1 MDNKGPEHTPKEV
14 ISVTGRKINLGHEKD
29 YDDWLRRYMELE
41 RNAPGYLGTTII
53 APGGTMSSLRYIINR
68 FADKSFLDAWE
79 NSKESVELRKEVN
92 NFSTRHYASA
102 TGLETWFHV
111 PDFKA
116 VVAPPKWKM
125 VIATFIVAN
134 IVNSMSRYVLNPF
147 LAQWPLLAST
157 TVYTIILVVLL
168 TYLGMPTVSR
178 LLRRWLYP
186 STTNL

>member
-1 MDNKGPEHTPKEV
+1 MVNKEPDGECAPKEV
-14 ISVTGRKINLGHEKD
+14 ISVTGRKINPGYEKD
-29 YDDWLRRYMELE
+29 YDDWLHRYMVLE
-41 RNAPGYLGTTII
+41 TNAPGYLGTTII
-53 APGGTMSSLRYIINR
+53 APGGTMSSLRYII
-68 FADKSFLDAWE
+68 ASPISPAWMHGKIQK
-79 NSKESVELRKEVN
+79 NPEVN

-134 IVNSMSRYVLNPF
+134 IINSMSRYILNPF
-147 LAQWPLLAST
+147 LTHWPLLAST

-168 TYLGMPTVSR
+168 TYLGMPTMSR
-178 LLRRWLYP
+178 LLRRWLY
-186 STTNL
+186 SRTTNS